1 MRRAFA
7 LIAVLASLWAA
18 TVWLLGGFVLSI
30 GPLRIS
36 SSDSVRPLRVALVAT
51 VIYGALAGMAAVRED
66 AYRLLRALTSRRL
79 ALLLTVLIIVVGIAN
94 NSWAVGGS
102 DSYSYASQMDL
113 WLRGSLSVPIRI
125 ANEVPWPNALATFTP
140 LGYAAVTDE
149 TAIAPITPPGLPLL
163 MAALK
168 SIGGHV
174 ASFLV
179 VPLTGGLLVWST
191 FLIGR
196 RLGSDRWGLAG
207 AWLVATS
214 PTFLMMFKSQM
225 SDVPAAAFWTL
236 ATYWIFGAT
245 VRSAVTAG
253 VAASLAILIRPNLLP
268 LAAVLAGW
276 TVFSSQRSRLV
287 AFALATLPGCVIVAA
302 LNSRLFGS
310 PLTSGYGELSAL
322 FSAGNIDDT
331 ISW

>member
-1 MRRAFA
+1 
-7 LIAVLASLWAA
+7 
-18 TVWLLGGFVLSI
+18 
-30 GPLRIS
+30 
-36 SSDSVRPLRVALVAT
+36 
-51 VIYGALAGMAAVRED
+51 MAAFK
-66 AYRLLRALTSRRL
+66 
-79 ALLLTVLIIVVGIAN
+79 
-94 NSWAVGGS
+94 W
-102 DSYSYASQMDL
+102 
-113 WLRGSLSVPIRI
+113 
-125 ANEVPWPNALATFTP
+125 
-140 LGYAAVTDE
+140 
-149 TAIAPITPPGLPLL
+149 
-163 MAALK
+163 
-168 SIGGHV
+168 IGGHA

-196 RLGSDRWGLAG
+196 RLGSDRLGLAG

-276 TVFSSQRSRLV
+276 TAFSSQRSRLV

-302 LNSRLFGS
+302 LNNRLFGS

-331 ISW
+331 ISSYVEMAR